1 MIISNS
7 VSLNIE
13 TKLEKGADLM
23 KIIMCI
29 IGMMAGAVLL
39 EQVVNAT
46 KIMRVEDRKI
56 EFNCL
61 QYVRSTWEVRFL
73 PAPPKTKGETIDS

>member
-13 TKLEKGADLM
+13 TKFEKVADFM
-23 KIIMCI
+23 KIVMFI

-46 KIMRVEDRKI
+46 KIMRVEDRKV

-61 QYVRSTWEVRFL
+61 RYVRSTLEVRFL
-73 PAPPKTKGETIDS
+73 LAPPMAKGETID

>member
-1 MIISNS
+1 MRGIIWMLDRICLGSNVYLLSVYFMIIRNS

-13 TKLEKGADLM
+13 TKLEKGADFM

-39 EQVVNAT
+39 EQVVHAT
-46 KIMRVEDRKI
+46 KIMRVEDRK
-56 EFNCL
+56 
-61 QYVRSTWEVRFL
+61 V
-73 PAPPKTKGETIDS
+73 